1 MLRRQ
6 LKPFQISQEVEPRF
20 VKIDKTESAIKDAD
34 SNLKEAER
42 IVRKNLILVIP
53 NGFGMFS

>member
-1 MLRRQ
+1 MKIITIQLLIELRRQ
-6 LKPFQISQEVEPRF
+6 LKLFLIYQEVEPSF

-42 IVRKNLILVIP
+42 IVNITL
-53 NGFGMFS
+53 F

>member
-1 MLRRQ
+1 MKIITIQLLIVLRRL
-6 LKPFQISQEVEPRF
+6 LKLFQIYQEVEPRY

-42 IVRKNLILVIP
+42 IVRKT
-53 NGFGMFS
+53 

>member
-1 MLRRQ
+1 